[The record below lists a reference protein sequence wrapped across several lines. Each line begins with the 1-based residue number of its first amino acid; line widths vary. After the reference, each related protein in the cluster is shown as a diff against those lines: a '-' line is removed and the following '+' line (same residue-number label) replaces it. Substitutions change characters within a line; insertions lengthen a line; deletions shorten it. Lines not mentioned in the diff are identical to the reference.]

1 MVNLTNNL
9 TQQLKLEQHL
19 TTEWQEKLSSH
30 TAITV
35 GLSGGVDSVVM
46 LHLLHKLSRVN
57 KFKLDAIHVNHG
69 LSANAAAWEDFCKS
83 LCDKLAVPL
92 KVYQCK
98 ITKSGGES
106 LENNARKA
114 RYQFLLSSNSHI
126 VVLAHHQD
134 DQAETII
141 SQLLRGSNLR
151 NIAGMKPISYKQD
164 KLIWR
169 PLLSFSKAIIWQYAA
184 EHNLEFIEDE
194 SNYQQKYLRNFIR
207 HKLIPDIVEWDA
219 NVVHKILGVGQQ
231 LQQAT
236 ALIDQLAIDDFNQT
250 SSDKQDS
257 LYVDKFVQLSNLRQA
272 NLISYFIKLHNL
284 ALPSTKQT
292 QEFCHQVQ
300 TSKWD
305 RQPKL
310 NLSGNYVIIKSRNL
324 IYIEAINPTT
334 ATTN

>member
-9 TQQLKLEQHL
+9 AQLLKLEQHL
-19 TTEWQEKLSSH
+19 HTEWQEKLSSYS
-30 TAITV
+30 AITV

-57 KFKLDAIHVNHG
+57 KFYLDAIHVNHG
-69 LSANAAAWEDFCKS
+69 LSANAADWESFCKS
-83 LCDKLAVPL
+83 LCDKLAIPL
-92 KVYQCK
+92 KIYQCK

-114 RYQFLLSSNSHI
+114 RYQFLLSSNNSI
-126 VVLAHHQD
+126 IALAHHQD

-141 SQLLRGSNLR
+141 SQMLRGSNLH

-169 PLLSFSKAIIWQYAA
+169 PLYAFNKTIIQQYATA
-184 EHNLEFIEDE
+184 HQLEFIDDE
-194 SNYQQKYLRNFIR
+194 SNYQQKYLRNFVR
-207 HKLIPDIVEWDA
+207 HKLIPDIIKWDA

-231 LQQAT
+231 LQQVT

-250 SSDKQDS
+250 SDTQNS
-257 LYVDKFVQLSNLRQA
+257 LYVDKFVQLSLPRQA

-305 RQPKL
+305 KQPKL
-310 NLSGNYVIIKSRNL
+310 NLGRTHVIIKSRNL
-324 IYIEAINPTT
+324 IFVQATNP
-334 ATTN
+334 AHAKG